1 MGRAYREQENYPA
14 AVRTFEEMGKLSP
27 ESHKR
32 AQMLLIDTYRE
43 SHDID
48 RAITETK
55 KALADSPKDQ
65 SLIVT
70 LAMLYGEKADAASA
84 TKLLTGLL
92 KGNDGDQEFYL
103 DLAQVQERSRNYS
116 DAERSAEKA
125 EQLAKDSGDK
135 ETIWFML
142 GAIYERQKEF
152 DRAEQEF
159 RKVLEV
165 NPNNASVLN
174 YYGYM
179 LADRGVRLD
188 EAFALIQRA
197 VTQDPG
203 NGAYLDSLGW
213 AYFKQGKL
221 AEAEETLRKAADRSP
236 HDPTVLGHLAEVY
249 MKLGQTERAAALM
262 ERALAEWQRA
272 LPADYEPEK
281 VAELDSQ
288 LKTLKRALAQKPA
301 TETGK
306 PQ

>member
-1 MGRAYREQENYPA
+1 
-14 AVRTFEEMGKLSP
+14 
-27 ESHKR
+27 
-32 AQMLLIDTYRE
+32 
-43 SHDID
+43 
-48 RAITETK
+48 
-55 KALADSPKDQ
+55 
-65 SLIVT
+65 
-70 LAMLYGEKADAASA
+70 
-84 TKLLTGLL
+84 
-92 KGNDGDQEFYL
+92 
-103 DLAQVQERSRNYS
+103 
-116 DAERSAEKA
+116 
-125 EQLAKDSGDK
+125 
-135 ETIWFML
+135 
-142 GAIYERQKEF
+142 
-152 DRAEQEF
+152 
-159 RKVLEV
+159 
-165 NPNNASVLN
+165 
-174 YYGYM
+174 
-179 LADRGVRLD
+179 VRLD

-249 MKLGQTERAAALM
+249 VKLGQTERAAALM